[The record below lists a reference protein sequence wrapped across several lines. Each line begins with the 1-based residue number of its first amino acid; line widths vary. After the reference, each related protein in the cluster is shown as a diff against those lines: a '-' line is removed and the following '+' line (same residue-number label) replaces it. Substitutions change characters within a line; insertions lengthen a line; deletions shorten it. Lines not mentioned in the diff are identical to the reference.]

1 MKIKKIDSPVQVLR
15 KEGTDRMEH
24 STMMAVLKVANPNRE
39 ILTLPLF
46 LSLRCTLLGMLGN
59 HDIINVLV
67 LFLKL

>member
-24 STMMAVLKVANPNRE
+24 GITMAVLKVANPNRE

-46 LSLRCTLLGMLGN
+46 LSLCCTLLGN